1 VKCYDHVINSTDAVK
16 YLGIS
21 IDKYLNC
28 EHIVSSIVNKVNSRL
43 NLLCRNAMCL
53 DTRPRMTLTTALI
66 QCYFDYSC
74 SSWYCSLGKGM
85 IQHITSST
93 NKVVRFVLDLEPRSR
108 INGDIFD
115 KVNMKS
121 AN

>member
-1 VKCYDHVINSTDAVK
+1 MLFGPPRKIKQITNFQVKCYDHVINSTDVK

-28 EHIVSSIVNKVNSRL
+28 KHIVFSIINKVNSRL
-43 NLLCRNAMCL
+43 KFLYRNAMYL
-53 DTRPRMTLTTALI
+53 DARSRMTLTTALI

-85 IQHITSST
+85 IKKST
-93 NKVVRFVLDLEPRSR
+93 NS
-108 INGDIFD
+108 
-115 KVNMKS
+115 S
-121 AN
+121 